1 MIRFQE
7 KGLYLALL
15 SVSLILFVFA
25 LGPGLFGSGS
35 SSSLH
40 WEYDVFRMLCHQDP
54 ARSYSLDGVTMA
66 VCSRC
71 IGIYGAFALGVLL
84 MPLSARFFSVRNS
97 ITKKILLSILL
108 LNFADVLINAIG
120 IWTNTL
126 HSRLLL
132 GILLGYSAALLLTSG
147 FFKKQDEEISYG

>member
-1 MIRFQE
+1 
-7 KGLYLALL
+7 
-15 SVSLILFVFA
+15 
-25 LGPGLFGSGS
+25 
-35 SSSLH
+35 
-40 WEYDVFRMLCHQDP
+40 
-54 ARSYSLDGVTMA
+54 
-66 VCSRC
+66 
-71 IGIYGAFALGVLL
+71 